1 MPNGQAQAK
10 RQSWSAGVRKAKPN
24 GHARP
29 GLCGAS
35 EQARAAESKQPRGK
49 KLRPTDRRDSSR
61 APSAAPKF
69 QKAKPGRGL
78 AWNGTLRL
86 KSAPKRRPNVRNG
99 QSRSSLPQNINQREL
114 FQEGKSVDKS
124 KMTSADARKA
134 ERNVR
139 PFF

>member
-35 EQARAAESKQPRGK
+35 EQARAAESKQPRGR

-69 QKAKPGRGL
+69 RKAKPGRGL

-86 KSAPKRRPNVRNG
+86 KSAPKRRQTSETVNHEALSPKTSIKGNYFRRGRVLT
-99 QSRSSLPQNINQREL
+99 SL
-114 FQEGKSVDKS
+114 K
-124 KMTSADARKA
+124 
-134 ERNVR
+134 
-139 PFF
+139 